1 MPAKTG
7 WGKRPCGDRVLSSHR
22 PTPRIQG
29 RPVVELLTAI
39 FLLQIVTMI
48 FLTVVFKKLNAVIAR
63 LEREP
68 PAKTAEKKTED
79 VQGPQMNVVVG
90 AKVD

>member
-1 MPAKTG
+1 VWGSGSLLPPADAPYSRG
-7 WGKRPCGDRVLSSHR
+7 L
-22 PTPRIQG
+22 I
-29 RPVVELLTAI
+29 VELLITI

-48 FLTVVFKKLNAVIAR
+48 FLTVVFRKLNAIILR

-68 PAKTAEKKTED
+68 PAKAAEKKTED
-79 VQGPQMNVVVG
+79 IQGPQMNVVVG